1 MQTTGSDQQKI
12 FLNIIFYF
20 SCLLDVLLIIECYSS
35 MVYDT
40 SSYKLPSRQT
50 NQQSLLEKQIDQIG
64 VKYMEELEDI
74 RTELEVR
81 QAENFRAGEHKD
93 LKQSLVLQL
102 TSIASKLEKDILD
115 YSQEFENNKLKKILT
130 LLKVFKDNNKKLAS
144 FNLEKYGGKTFDK
157 FAMKKVDII
166 LEILDDMISD
176 QA

>member
-81 QAENFRAGEHKD
+81 QFSAGEHKD